1 MILQV
6 VGRLTGVRKG
16 YNQPTNQPT
25 NQPIRI
31 IWKMV
36 GLGNHP
42 KTPCR
47 PMCSWWVGILVEG
60 VGIFFCLAASY
71 LLYFSPP
78 PPFLDPPSSPPPNDS
93 RCLRRQPLGLFWYGN
108 TFLEKQVPFESRE
121 KSTGDLNQMR
131 ASNVETLS
139 RSEQSKKWWK
149 MPDLLIWGIGTCAV
163 SESEFEIPSGKLT

>member
-25 NQPIRI
+25 NQSESYER
-31 IWKMV
+31 W
-36 GLGNHP
+36 LGWVTTLRHP
-42 KTPCR
+42 VDLCAADELAYLSKE
-47 PMCSWWVGILVEG
+47 LA
-60 VGIFFCLAASY
+60 FFSVWRQVSC
-71 LLYFSPP
+71 FISPP
-78 PPFLDPPSSPPPNDS
+78 PRPFWTPRHPPPPNDS